1 MERKEKQM
9 NEFKK
14 ELDAY
19 KVQQAT
25 KRRIALQDLLQHFI
39 YSAERRD
46 AEYTALMEEHVK
58 LMNQLPKEVA
68 HALYINQRKQIAM
81 FMRWAAYG
89 TYTAVLDMASV
100 LEYLHFEDEV
110 TKTQWTPDIDF
121 APFDY
126 PDWLFK

>member
-1 MERKEKQM
+1 MERKENKM

-25 KRRIALQDLLQHFI
+25 KRKIALQDLLQHFI

-46 AEYTALMEEHVK
+46 EEYNTLREEHVK
-58 LMNQLPKEVA
+58 LMNQLPKELA
-68 HALYINQRKQIAM
+68 HALYANQRKQIAM

-89 TYTAVLDMASV
+89 TYTAVLDMSAV

-110 TKTQWTPDIDF
+110 TKIHWTPDIDF